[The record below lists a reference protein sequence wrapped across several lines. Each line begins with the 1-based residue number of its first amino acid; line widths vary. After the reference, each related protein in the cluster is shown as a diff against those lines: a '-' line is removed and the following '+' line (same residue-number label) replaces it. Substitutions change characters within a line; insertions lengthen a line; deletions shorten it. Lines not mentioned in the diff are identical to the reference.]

1 MVVQKASSTRVG
13 SGESVVMVVVVNDR
27 GRETGDARTDDDV
40 LLVCPSV
47 HYTEF
52 NAVGRLHG

>member
-40 LLVCPSV
+40 RFVGPSV
-47 HYTEF
+47 QSTEL
-52 NAVGRLHG
+52 NMIG